1 MSPKP
6 IMQRNVTWAV
16 NSGFPTIRQLRAE
29 ARIKKWSPI
38 KRERLDSFLL
48 TTEKVQT
55 ETIEM
60 TALIEK

>member
-6 IMQRNVTWAV
+6 IIQRKVTWAV
-16 NSGFPTIRQLRAE
+16 NSGLPTRRQLRAE

-38 KRERLDSFLL
+38 KRERLESFLFK
-48 TTEKVQT
+48 TEKVQT

>member
-6 IMQRNVTWAV
+6 IIQRKVTWAV

-38 KRERLDSFLL
+38 KRERLESFLFSI
-48 TTEKVQT
+48 EKVQT

-60 TALIEK
+60 TALTEK